1 MDIIVHTMSKE
12 PLVTLQIRDDRAREL
27 AQKLA
32 QKRKVTMTEAVIQAL
47 EGELQRE
54 SQKEPLATRLARIAA
69 DLADQAGPNRR
80 TPTKDEIDA
89 LWGHS

>member
-1 MDIIVHTMSKE
+1 M
-12 PLVTLQIRDDRAREL
+12 TLQIRDDRARDL

-47 EGELQRE
+47 EGELARE
-54 SQKEPLATRLARIAA
+54 AQKEPLEARVARIAE
-69 DLADQAGPNRR
+69 DLAKSAGPNRR
-80 TPTKDEIDA
+80 VPEKDFVDN

>member
-1 MDIIVHTMSKE
+1 M
-12 PLVTLQIRDDRAREL
+12 TLQIRDDRAREL

-54 SQKEPLATRLARIAA
+54 SQKEPLATRLARIAS

-80 TPTKDEIDA
+80 TPTEDEIDA
-89 LWGHS
+89 LWGHP